1 MWDLEDRLN
10 YVLFEQ
16 ALDIEPFRR
25 GETVGTKVGEEEKT
39 GTYLGMSGD
48 GKARVRVKDVVYKV
62 DPKILYIP
70 AEERKREKRR
80 ARQKVY
86 RAKKKAEAEEQ
97 QEQEQQ
103 EQEQQKPL
111 RDDQLDEVEDR
122 FRLWATHPKST
133 PFERAYFER
142 MLELF
147 DKGITREEVK
157 GLIRAAK
164 KERLRQHSYEKR
176 GDRTAMPKYKALE
189 RAIFHF

>member
-39 GTYLGMSGD
+39 GIYLGMSGD

-86 RAKKKAEAEEQ
+86 RVKKKSEAAKAEKQ
-97 QEQEQQ
+97 
-103 EQEQQKPL
+103 QEQQKPL

-122 FRLWATHPKST
+122 FRLWATHPRST

-147 DKGITREEVK
+147 DKGIAREEVK

-164 KERLRQHSYEKR
+164 EERLRQHSYEKR
-176 GDRTAMPKYKALE
+176 GDRTAMSKYKALE
-189 RAIFHF
+189 RAIFHLEQLL